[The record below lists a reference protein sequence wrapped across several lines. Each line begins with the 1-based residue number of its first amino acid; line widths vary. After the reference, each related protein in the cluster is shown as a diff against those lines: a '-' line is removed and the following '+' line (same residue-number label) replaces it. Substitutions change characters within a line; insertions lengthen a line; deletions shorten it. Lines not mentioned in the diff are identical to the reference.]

1 AKRRRTAYI
10 PGRRSDAWIKVR
22 FVQRQELVVG
32 GFKPM
37 AAGFDS
43 LVVGYFDGRRLMS
56 AGKVRAGF
64 TPQSRAQLFARLQP
78 LVVKRCPFANLPSAT
93 AGHWGQG
100 MVAEEIR
107 DLRWVKPA
115 VIVEVAFTEWTR
127 DGSLRHAAFAG
138 VRDDKRAADVR
149 REPTSSS
156 SA

>member
-1 AKRRRTAYI
+1 GPT
-10 PGRRSDAWIKVR
+10 
-22 FVQRQELVVG
+22 L
-32 GFKPM
+32 
-37 AAGFDS
+37 
-43 LVVGYFDGRRLMS
+43 LS

-78 LVVKRCPFANLPSAT
+78 LLVKRCPFANLPSAA

-100 MVAEEIR
+100 IDAEEMR
-107 DLRWVKPA
+107 ELRWVKPA
-115 VIVEVAFTEWTR
+115 VVVEVAFTGWTR

-138 VRDDKRAADVR
+138 VRDDKAAADVR